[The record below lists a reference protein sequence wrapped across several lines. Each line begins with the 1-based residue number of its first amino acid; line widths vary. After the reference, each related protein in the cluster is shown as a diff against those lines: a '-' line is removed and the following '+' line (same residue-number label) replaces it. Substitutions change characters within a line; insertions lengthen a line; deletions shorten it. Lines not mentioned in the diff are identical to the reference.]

1 MKTLSETWFV
11 DGYIDFELKRYK
23 LLAYL
28 QEINQFFKADK
39 LYPQL
44 SDLVFHFNNLI
55 AFRENKQSLQQQ
67 FPKRLSQMD
76 LDKLQLI
83 YEKMI
88 RDDDLMEKLEE
99 IIVYALEEMQGTIR
113 GGKSIYD
120 QVEENMNIEPVGL
133 VPLNNGEGYMFV
145 NNGDEN
151 ETKVYEYHI
160 TLFEKYHEKYRAM
173 RTAFVDSWRRSL
185 SNTHESIKSELIR
198 RRRHIPNP
206 AVYSIVSK
214 KSFPLDETLLPV
226 AKRSLV
232 KYITEEAA

>member
-88 RDDDLMEKLEE
+88 RDDELMEKLEE